1 MKRKLGY
8 KLITAI
14 FTACIVLS
22 IQAQEIEKHPLDGV
36 WKWESVDDD
45 GNTSQG
51 FRWYWTDSV
60 VGVQRVAQVSID
72 SETLEPIQGW
82 SVFQTV
88 PVSGI
93 GDRLW
98 CHSNGHLGR
107 STERFMDNGSVVTF
121 SGVSSSGNVSG
132 QIEISWN
139 ERGDFFKEQS
149 NQVVGPGRSY
159 QDETPVIQA
168 HKINY
173 NPAEQ
178 NEIVWA
184 RNKMPVLDER
194 LKELHGTWESFK
206 TDGSIN
212 LRTRFSRGNL
222 GSSLHERW
230 VFFDEEGNP
239 AGAGYNL
246 TRRNHSND
254 ELVMWSINKNGFSRV
269 GGWDFMG
276 GLTTGQ
282 RQGNGRLIR
291 SFLSDNEIYSKWQS
305 KENGNYTDTENSY
318 VLKKVQVSNDE
329 NIETKGEKTQRSYF
343 QRSQESERFTGFLK
357 TDFKVVKEKDIAAYL
372 AAEQEWK
379 GLHEQ
384 RMEKGALIHWH
395 LAKIVNAEKGEPN
408 FATVQVYATMEDMQ
422 NQKIW
427 DELDYTAV
435 GSRED
440 LGSRTWPFVQAA
452 GSDVHQAVDQYW
464 SPDSGTMDIS
474 RISRGYMNV
483 KSGKQQEYLSAE
495 RTRAK
500 PFFQVVSNL
509 DPSFGAWAMHRLI
522 QSTRPG
528 VNHDFATLHFK
539 SDENLPDQETWQS
552 NIKTAMTMI
561 NKPEVNWDSLREMS
575 DGPEFEIILK
585 TDSSL
590 RPVKNEWDK
599 LIGSWKHTHDDG
611 SYRIKRITHG
621 TEQLETYDSDGQLI
635 NKVIVPMKIEIKGG
649 LNHFYAYHSDFT
661 YHSIY
666 KVHDNKWYEQMR
678 GIWRNGNGDPTK
690 FLVYEKL

>member
-14 FTACIVLS
+14 YTACIVIS

-36 WKWESVDDD
+36 WKWKSVDDD

-98 CHSNGHLGR
+98 CDSNGHLGR

-139 ERGDFFKEQS
+139 EKGDFFKEQS
-149 NQVVGPGRSY
+149 NQVVGFGRSY
-159 QDETPVIQA
+159 QDETPIIQA

-212 LRTRFSRGNL
+212 LRTRFSRFDL

-384 RMEKGALIHWH
+384 RMEKL
-395 LAKIVNAEKGEPN
+395 
-408 FATVQVYATMEDMQ
+408 
-422 NQKIW
+422 
-427 DELDYTAV
+427 
-435 GSRED
+435 
-440 LGSRTWPFVQAA
+440 
-452 GSDVHQAVDQYW
+452 
-464 SPDSGTMDIS
+464 
-474 RISRGYMNV
+474 
-483 KSGKQQEYLSAE
+483 E
-495 RTRAK
+495 R
-500 PFFQVVSNL
+500 
-509 DPSFGAWAMHRLI
+509 
-522 QSTRPG
+522 
-528 VNHDFATLHFK
+528 
-539 SDENLPDQETWQS
+539 
-552 NIKTAMTMI
+552 
-561 NKPEVNWDSLREMS
+561 
-575 DGPEFEIILK
+575 
-585 TDSSL
+585 
-590 RPVKNEWDK
+590 
-599 LIGSWKHTHDDG
+599 IGS
-611 SYRIKRITHG
+611 
-621 TEQLETYDSDGQLI
+621 ECQ
-635 NKVIVPMKIEIKGG
+635 
-649 LNHFYAYHSDFT
+649 
-661 YHSIY
+661 
-666 KVHDNKWYEQMR
+666 
-678 GIWRNGNGDPTK
+678 
-690 FLVYEKL
+690 